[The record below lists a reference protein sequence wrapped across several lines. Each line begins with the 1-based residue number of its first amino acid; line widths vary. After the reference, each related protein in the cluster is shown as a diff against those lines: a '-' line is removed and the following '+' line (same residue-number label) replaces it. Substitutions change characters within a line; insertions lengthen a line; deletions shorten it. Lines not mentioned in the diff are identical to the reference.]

1 MNHIQNIQKDVQMQK
16 QSISSVRSEDF
27 WQERWSKNKFYTN

>member
-16 QSISSVRSEDF
+16 QSISSVRSEDI